1 MNIDISEVITRM
13 EKDFNRLESENAR
26 LRKALRE
33 IADSDSIS
41 RYRLIEMAE
50 KALDRPESEAKA
62 PNVTAQELVD
72 DVDIPKT
79 GYVQNSKPLQYP
91 PDLENRQLQADN
103 ARLREALRDV
113 DNIANTTAIDRLR
126 FAIHD
131 AVRKVL
137 KGDVEK

>member
-103 ARLREALRDV
+103 ARLRQRNEQLVEFLLSIYNVLTAWKNEEFNTESEAGND
-113 DNIANTTAIDRLR
+113 
-126 FAIHD
+126 
-131 AVRKVL
+131 
-137 KGDVEK
+137 